1 MGLRITG
8 AVRQDQAGTG
18 AAGQAVRKSQPS
30 PPWRARFQQ
39 TQDRISTERQGWPG
53 TRWQQS
59 SIVTT
64 KTGDDGRLAFKI
76 APRLV
81 LRRGWKVALSET
93 EKPVTLFPNWSCV
106 VGNPSITRAKRSGVS
121 TGCRFDR

>member
-8 AVRQDQAGTG
+8 LSVRTRRERAQQGKRSGNHNQARLGEPDSSRPKR
-18 AAGQAVRKSQPS
+18 V
-30 PPWRARFQQ
+30 
-39 TQDRISTERQGWPG
+39 STERQGWPG

-76 APRLV
+76 ALRLV
-81 LRRGWKVALSET
+81 LRRAGKVALSET
-93 EKPVTLFPNWSCV
+93 EKPVTLFPNWS
-106 VGNPSITRAKRSGVS
+106 
-121 TGCRFDR
+121 